1 MPDLSTFEPIGSITV
16 SGNAGTVKF
25 SSIPTTF
32 TDLYVTANII
42 GLTGGG
48 SLIIKVN
55 NSTTSI
61 YNTTYI
67 FSGGASVTTA
77 TIALGASGW
86 YAMRLNHTTGGG
98 GYMWIMD
105 YSNTT
110 KYKLAIAKSAGN
122 EINMNTVGNIATTSA
137 ITSMEFFIESGS
149 LFNAGSTIN
158 LYGITKA

>member
-1 MPDLSTFEPIGSITV
+1 MPAGLTFEPIASITS
-16 SGNAGTVKF
+16 SGNAGSIKF
-25 SSIPTTF
+25 NSIPTTY
-32 TDLYVTANII
+32 TDLYVTSNVI

-48 SLIIKVN
+48 SLIVKAN

-67 FSGGASVTTA
+67 FSSGSSVTTS
-77 TIALGASGW
+77 TIALGAGGW
-86 YAMRLNHTTGGG
+86 YAMRLNHITGGG
-98 GYMWIMD
+98 GYMWIID

-110 KYKLAIAKSAGN
+110 KFKNALAKSAGN

-137 ITSMEFFIESGS
+137 ITALEFFIESGS